1 MKTRETENYM
11 KFDLLN
17 HLFIEQSDS
26 NQIMEQL
33 NKLLSH
39 GRIGKNVVEEWAENY
54 RKLISS
60 NWCNREA

>member
-11 KFDLLN
+11 MFDLLN

-39 GRIGKNVVEEWAENY
+39 GRIGKNDVEE
-54 RKLISS
+54 
-60 NWCNREA
+60 